1 MRYDEKMMRYIYR
14 KLILVLIVLC
24 CILYG
29 VNAYCQTRCIDSEG
43 EAVIVNNDV
52 PSAKIEAVA
61 RAKWAAIEQTV
72 GVEVKAQSV
81 MQNMAL
87 VDDAVS
93 RQIKGDIASYKIL
106 GESIKDGVIKV
117 RINACVEPT
126 RARDALSSLALNNS
140 VAVFVPAKKP
150 KVVSETEHIRR
161 SPSGSQE
168 RYGLQTRDEY
178 DDTNFFSENIIKR
191 LTEQG
196 FTVIDVAPTRTTDAQ
211 ELEKAIRTGNFL
223 SMRSL
228 MYKFLSNVLL
238 LGRIEYAIST
248 RKGQDIGYGLSMPF
262 NHVTVR
268 LTYRI
273 VTKDNSGQMRILAAD
288 AVEGKGLAKNVE
300 DAIARGHKDL
310 ADKAGPVII
319 EKISQYIKGVAK
331 KINVKFEGV
340 NDLNTNFEVKGIL
353 QNIAWVTNV
362 DEKGM
367 GEFIVSYPENPVYLA
382 NSIGQRGNLR
392 VKSFSTYSIVV
403 IYEK

>member
-1 MRYDEKMMRYIYR
+1 MNRNGILAKKIF
-14 KLILVLIVLC
+14 LIIIFLFFCLFLVFEASSQIKCV
-24 CILYG
+24 
-29 VNAYCQTRCIDSEG
+29 DSEG
-43 EAVIVNNDV
+43 EALIINNDI
-52 PSAKIEAVA
+52 PSAKMEAIA

-72 GVEVKAQSV
+72 GVEVKAQSIV
-81 MQNMAL
+81 QNMAL

-93 RQIKGDIASYKIL
+93 KQIKGDIASYKL
-106 GESIKDGVIKV
+106 LSEGIKDGVIKV
-117 RINACVEPT
+117 RINACVESN
-126 RARDALSSLALNNS
+126 RARDAISSLALNNS

-150 KVVSETEHIRR
+150 KVVSETEHIKRT
-161 SPSGSQE
+161 PYGTHE
-168 RYGLQTRDEY
+168 KHGLQTRDEY
-178 DDTNFFSENIIKR
+178 DDTNFFSENIINR

-196 FTVIDVAPTRTTDAQ
+196 YNVVDVAPTQATDAY
-211 ELEKAIRTGNFL
+211 ELEKAIRTGNFI

-238 LGRIEYAIST
+238 LGKIEYAIST

-273 VTKDNSGQMRILAAD
+273 VTRDPSGQMRILTAD

-300 DAIARGHKDL
+300 DATARGHKDL
-310 ADKAGPVII
+310 ADKAGPVIM
-319 EKISQYIKGVAK
+319 EKISQYIKGVSK
-331 KINVKFEGV
+331 KIHVKFEGV

-353 QNIAWVTNV
+353 QNTAWVTNV

-382 NSIGQRGNLR
+382 NSISQRGNFK
-392 VKSFSTYSIVV
+392 VKNFSTYSITVK
-403 IYEK
+403 YEK

>member
-1 MRYDEKMMRYIYR
+1 MHKKI
-14 KLILVLIVLC
+14 LILLSVLICLVF
-24 CILYG
+24 
-29 VNAYCQTRCIDSEG
+29 VSDAFSQTKCIDSEG
-43 EAVIVNNDV
+43 EAVIINNDV

-93 RQIKGDIASYKIL
+93 RQVKGVIAGYKIL
-106 GESIKDGVIKV
+106 GENNKDGVLQV
-117 RINACVEPT
+117 RINACVEST

-150 KVVSETEHIRR
+150 KVVSETEHVRK
-161 SPSGSQE
+161 SPYGKQE
-168 RYGLQTRDEY
+168 RYGLETRDEY

-196 FTVIDVAPTRTTDAQ
+196 YTVTDVAPTRAADAA
-211 ELEKAIRTGNFL
+211 EIERAIKTGNFL

-238 LGRIEYAIST
+238 LGKIEYAIST

-268 LTYRI
+268 LTYRL
-273 VTKDNSGQMRILAAD
+273 VTRDSSGQMRILTAD

-300 DAIARGHKDL
+300 DATARGHKDL
-310 ADKAGPVII
+310 AEKAGPAIL

-331 KINVKFEGV
+331 KINVKFDGV
-340 NDLNTNFEVKGIL
+340 TDLNTNFEVKGIL
-353 QNIAWVTNV
+353 QNTAWVTNV

-382 NSIGQRGNLR
+382 NSISQRGNFK
-392 VKSFSTYSIVV
+392 VVNFSTYSIVV
-403 IYEK
+403 RYSK

>member
-1 MRYDEKMMRYIYR
+1 MNKKIL
-14 KLILVLIVLC
+14 LIICLSILPVLFFAIEGL
-24 CILYG
+24 
-29 VNAYCQTRCIDSEG
+29 CQTKCIDSEG
-43 EAVIVNNDV
+43 EAVILNNDI

-106 GESIKDGVIKV
+106 GEDIKDGVIKV
-117 RINACVEPT
+117 RINACVESN

-161 SPSGSQE
+161 TPYGTQE
-168 RYGLQTRDEY
+168 RHGLQTRDEY

-191 LTEQG
+191 HTEQG
-196 FTVIDVAPTRTTDAQ
+196 YTVTDVAPTRATDAA
-211 ELEKAIRTGNFL
+211 ELERALKTGNFL

-238 LGRIEYAIST
+238 LGKIEYAIST

-273 VTKDNSGQMRILAAD
+273 VTRDQSGQMRILTAD

-300 DAIARGHKDL
+300 DATARGHQDL
-310 ADKAGPVII
+310 AEKAGPVIM

-340 NDLNTNFEVKGIL
+340 NDLNTNLEIKGVL
-353 QNIAWVTNV
+353 QNTAWVTSV
-362 DEKGM
+362 DEKGL
-367 GEFIVSYPENPVYLA
+367 GEFVVSYPENPVYLA
-382 NSIGQRGNLR
+382 NSISQRGNFR
-392 VKSFSTYSIVV
+392 VKNFSTYSIVV
-403 IYEK
+403 KYEK

>member
-1 MRYDEKMMRYIYR
+1 MMRILTKR
-14 KLILVLIVLC
+14 LVLVFAAFF
-24 CILYG
+24 CIFYG
-29 VNAYCQTRCIDSEG
+29 VDAFCQTKCIDSEG
-43 EAVIVNNDV
+43 EAVILNNDV

-93 RQIKGDIASYKIL
+93 RQIKGDIASYKII
-106 GESIKDGVIKV
+106 GEDIKDGVIKV
-117 RINACVEPT
+117 RINACVESN

-150 KVVSETEHIRR
+150 KVVSETEHISRT
-161 SPSGSQE
+161 PYGTQE
-168 RYGLQTRDEY
+168 RHGLQTRDEY

-196 FTVIDVAPTRTTDAQ
+196 YTVTDVAPTRATDAS
-211 ELEKAIRTGNFL
+211 ELEKAIKTGNFI

-238 LGRIEYAIST
+238 LGKIEYAIST

-273 VTKDNSGQMRILAAD
+273 VTRDQSGQMRILTAD

-300 DAIARGHKDL
+300 DATARGHKDL
-310 ADKAGPVII
+310 ADKAGPVIM
-319 EKISQYIKGVAK
+319 EKISQYIKGVSK

-353 QNIAWVTNV
+353 QNTAWVTNV

-382 NSIGQRGNLR
+382 NSISQRGSFK
-392 VKSFSTYSIVV
+392 VKNFSTYSIIVK
-403 IYEK
+403 YEK

>member
-1 MRYDEKMMRYIYR
+1 MGYDRIMRNVHKIV
-14 KLILVLIVLC
+14 IIPLVALF

-29 VNAYCQTRCIDSEG
+29 AHAFCQTRCIDSEG
-43 EAVIVNNDV
+43 EAVIINNDV

-61 RAKWAAIEQTV
+61 RAKWSAIEQTV

-93 RQIKGDIASYKIL
+93 REIKGDIASYKIL
-106 GESIKDGVIKV
+106 GENIKDGVINV

-150 KVVSETEHIRR
+150 KVVSETEHVRR
-161 SPSGSQE
+161 TPYGSQE

-196 FTVIDVAPTRTTDAQ
+196 FTVVDVAPTKATDAA

-238 LGRIEYAIST
+238 LGKIEYAIST

-273 VTKDNSGQMRILAAD
+273 VTRDSSGQMRILTAD
-288 AVEGKGLAKNVE
+288 AIEGKGLAKNIE
-300 DAIARGHKDL
+300 DATARGHKDL
-310 ADKAGPVII
+310 ADKAGPAIM

-353 QNIAWVTNV
+353 QNTAWVTNV

-367 GEFIVSYPENPVYLA
+367 GEFVVSYPENPVYLA
-382 NSIGQRGNLR
+382 NSISQRGNFK
-392 VKSFSTYSIVV
+392 VKNFSAYSIIVK
-403 IYEK
+403 YEK